1 MQDEALHQLTYPWLI
16 ALSLVLTS
24 YWLEDVAI
32 AAAVA
37 SATQGHL
44 SWAAAYGA
52 VVLGIASGDILLYAL
67 GSSARR
73 MKWLRRRLLNPR
85 QSEQWRE
92 RLDADL
98 LSAVLLARVIPGL
111 RFVTYSACGFVQVA
125 LPAFCVGVLLAV
137 ITWTAG
143 LFALSALSG
152 QALADTL
159 GVSPTWAALV
169 PVAVLALSSMIWRRT
184 QSKWHE

>member
-1 MQDEALHQLTYPWLI
+1 
-16 ALSLVLTS
+16 
-24 YWLEDVAI
+24 
-32 AAAVA
+32 
-37 SATQGHL
+37 
-44 SWAAAYGA
+44 
-52 VVLGIASGDILLYAL
+52 
-67 GSSARR
+67 

-125 LPAFCVGVLLAV
+125 LPAFCVGVMLAV

-143 LFALSALSG
+143 LFALCALSG

-169 PVAVLALSSMIWRRT
+169 PVAVLALSSMIWRKS
-184 QSKWHE
+184 QST